1 MDDAATSRW
10 KGGSAMKYA
19 ALTLFVLL
27 AVVLLLFRDSDALCV
42 EARRLSTAPGAENA
56 RRFSE
61 YEQKVSADP
70 EFRRCFFAPWSPLIF
85 RFGI

>member
-1 MDDAATSRW
+1 
-10 KGGSAMKYA
+10 MKYA

-42 EARRLSTAPGAENA
+42 ESRRLSTAPGAENA

-61 YEQKVSADP
+61 YEQKVSTDP
-70 EFRRCFFAPWSPLIF
+70 EFRRCFLVPWSPLIF